1 MHMEGFASQYQFTAK
16 PEDANRHGR
25 VHNLIIIL
33 CSYINMIL
41 QSYLLVPTLTSGV
54 DAILF
59 MREMILPIDSLQ
71 VP

>member
-1 MHMEGFASQYQFTAK
+1 
-16 PEDANRHGR
+16 
-25 VHNLIIIL
+25 
-33 CSYINMIL
+33 MIL